1 MVEELTQ
8 RFGSN
13 RSIGIAYL
21 YCNFKRRDEQNA
33 EELLASLVKQLA
45 QGQFSLLESV
55 RLLYDTHKEKRT
67 RPSFNEI
74 SRALHSVAV
83 MYSRVIIVVDAL
95 NECQASNGS
104 RARLLSEIFSLKERC
119 EANIFATSRDIPEI
133 KEQFKGSICLEIRA
147 TDEDARRYL
156 ESHMSD

>member
-95 NECQASNGS
+95 NECQA
-104 RARLLSEIFSLKERC
+104 
-119 EANIFATSRDIPEI
+119 
-133 KEQFKGSICLEIRA
+133 
-147 TDEDARRYL
+147 
-156 ESHMSD
+156 